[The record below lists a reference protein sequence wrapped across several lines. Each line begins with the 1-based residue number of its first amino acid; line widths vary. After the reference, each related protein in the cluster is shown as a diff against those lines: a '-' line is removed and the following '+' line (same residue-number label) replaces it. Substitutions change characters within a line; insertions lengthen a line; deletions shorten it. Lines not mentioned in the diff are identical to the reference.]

1 MRMAVILK
9 NHGIRI
15 LDKIF
20 NFQWDVEYKKLL
32 ITSILGTTD
41 FFNWL
46 KKHDLLELYLK
57 NIENASWAS
66 NEELYGSVVQG
77 LNDVGNYTAM
87 LQLVCW
93 QLDIKKLDDSVKNE
107 HIINALNGLEYNY
120 NLEYNIEIQKL
131 LEVLQ
136 RRKNINRQDMLQLEF
151 KYSDLFFSGENVNLK
166 PMEIYIGYSKI
177 IQNLLLIFL
186 RENQKVK

>member
-1 MRMAVILK
+1 MAVILK

-120 NLEYNIEIQKL
+120 NLEYNILKF
-131 LEVLQ
+131 
-136 RRKNINRQDMLQLEF
+136 KNYWRYCREEKISIDRICYNWN
-151 KYSDLFFSGENVNLK
+151 SNTA
-166 PMEIYIGYSKI
+166 IY
-177 IQNLLLIFL
+177 FL
-186 RENQKVK
+186 AERM

>member
-1 MRMAVILK
+1 MAVILK

-107 HIINALNGLEYNY
+107 HIINALNGLMFSPILWGYWFN
-120 NLEYNIEIQKL
+120 
-131 LEVLQ
+131 
-136 RRKNINRQDMLQLEF
+136 F
-151 KYSDLFFSGENVNLK
+151 KRFWVRFPLVNDK
-166 PMEIYIGYSKI
+166 FPWS
-177 IQNLLLIFL
+177 
-186 RENQKVK
+186 